1 MTKLIEYDQASEE
14 VKAVYD
20 DIRATRQTEYINNFW
35 KAIANHPPTL
45 KRTWETLKEVMVS
58 PGEIDPLVR
67 ELIYIAVSVTNGC
80 DYCITSH
87 TAAARGKGMSDAM
100 FGELLGIIATA
111 NTTNRLAN
119 GYQIPVDE
127 IFKAGDS

>member
-1 MTKLIEYDQASEE
+1 
-14 VKAVYD
+14 
-20 DIRATRQTEYINNFW
+20 
-35 KAIANHPPTL
+35 
-45 KRTWETLKEVMVS
+45 
-58 PGEIDPLVR
+58 VR

-80 DYCITSH
+80 DYCIASH
-87 TAAARGKGMSDAM
+87 TAAARGKGMSDVM

-127 IFKAGDS
+127 IFKSSGN